1 MKLIDKD
8 TVKYIA
14 GLSRLSLDE
23 KELAL
28 YAGQLADILLYI
40 SKLNQLNTEGVP
52 PTSHVLSTLVNVER
66 PDAPGKSLEPDEA
79 VANAPDKAD
88 GFFRI
93 PKVIEGK

>member
-8 TVKYIA
+8 TVRYVA
-14 GLSRLSLDE
+14 GLSRLSLDD
-23 KELAL
+23 KEITL

-40 SKLNQLNTEGVP
+40 GKLNQLNTECVS

-66 PDAPGKSLEPDEA
+66 PDTPGKSLEQDEA
-79 VANAPDKAD
+79 LANAPDKAD